1 MEKIILTGLTGLLL
15 SQAAVANFKKGTALP
30 DTSGQSEYY
39 VTESIPLPKGEV
51 MEIGSI
57 ALMADKKVAVTT
69 RRGDVWVCSGAYA
82 KDLSGVKWNRVFN
95 GAHEP
100 LGMFEKDGWLHFMD
114 RDAYVRIGDTDKNGS
129 YETYEVISN
138 QWGINGD
145 YHEYNFG
152 STPDKDGNVYVVHC
166 LTGSATAKS
175 QWRGWAQKIAA
186 DGTTTQ
192 FASGVRSP
200 GGIGY
205 NASGDIF
212 YTDNQGLWN
221 GTSSLKH
228 LKPGGFMGN
237 PTGLVY
243 YDDAKGGI
251 MGERPADPVD
261 GSTLAIEGKKIPQLV
276 PPAVQMPHGKI
287 GQSPT
292 AVITDKTDG
301 KFGLFGGQVLVGEQT
316 HSQVQRVYL
325 EQVNGVYQGAVWHF
339 LGGFKSGI
347 IPMRLSGDGTLFV
360 GGSSRGWAS
369 AGGKPFN
376 FERVRWT
383 GKEPFEMEKV
393 EALKDGFKIT
403 FTEPVANLDEI
414 KVENV
419 NCEAWTYQYRSKYGS
434 PEIEQVKPNVVSVSV
449 DTETKQSITIKLDK
463 MTQGHVHH
471 LSLREIKNSAGKA
484 LWHPEVYYTL
494 NEIPK

>member
-1 MEKIILTGLTGLLL
+1 MEKIILTGLTGLALCHSAL
-15 SQAAVANFKKGTALP
+15 ANFKKGTKLP
-30 DTSGQSEYY
+30 DITEQSEYY
-39 VTESIPLPKGEV
+39 VTESIPLPEGEV

-57 ALMADKKVAVTT
+57 ALMANKKVAVTT
-69 RRGDVWVCSGAYA
+69 RRGDIWVVTGAYD
-82 KDLSGVKWNRVFN
+82 KDLSKVQWNKIFN

-100 LGMFEKDGWLHFMD
+100 LGMFEKEGWLHFMD
-114 RDAYVRIGDTDKNGS
+114 RDSYARIGDADKNGS
-129 YETYEVISN
+129 YETYQVISN
-138 QWGINGD
+138 QWGMNGD

-166 LTGSATAKS
+166 LTGSGSAKS
-175 QWRGWAQKIAA
+175 QWRGWAQKIAK

-205 NASGDIF
+205 NAEGDIF

-228 LKPGGFMGN
+228 LKPKGFMGN
-237 PTGLVY
+237 PTGLTY
-243 YDDAKGGI
+243 FDDAKG
-251 MGERPADPVD
+251 MGEKPKTPEN
-261 GSTLAIEGKKIPQLV
+261 GSTIAKELKKIPQLV

-292 AVITDKTDG
+292 AVITDKTNG

-316 HSQVQRVYL
+316 HSQVQRVFL

-347 IPMRLSGDGTLFV
+347 IPMRLSHDGTLFV

-369 AGGKPFN
+369 SGGDAFN

-383 GKEPFEMEKV
+383 GKKPFEMEKIEV
-393 EALKDGFKIT
+393 LKDGFKVT
-403 FTEPVANLDEI
+403 FTEPVADLDDA
-414 KVENV
+414 KV

-434 PEIEQVKPNVVSVSV
+434 PEIDKLKPEVLSVSF
-449 DTETKQSITIKLDK
+449 DSRDKQSIRIKLDK
-463 MTQGHVHH
+463 MTVGHVHH
-471 LSLREIKNSAGKA
+471 LSFDSFKASAGKE
-484 LWHPEVYYTL
+484 LWHKDAYYTL
-494 NEIPK
+494 NQIPK